1 MMLVRVLAGVFSAD
15 KGYGD
20 DAIIGRA
27 ILPGV
32 AGAVLD
38 DGIAGFE
45 EEFGA
50 IVEEEMDFAG
60 EDDVEVD
67 GVRSVH
73 AGMHGLENFDH
84 AGKFGLDFGERG
96 DEVGVFGNFAGAGR
110 NGEKSETKTAGGREV
125 ARVRRR
131 SAVGGELWNGIGA
144 PEAVKFEAGQEGES
158 DGLDL

>member
-1 MMLVRVLAGVFSAD
+1 MVFGAYESN
-15 KGYGD
+15 GD
-20 DAIIGRA
+20 DAILGGPIF
-27 ILPGV
+27 PGV
-32 AGAVLD
+32 ASAVLD

-45 EEFGA
+45 EKFGA

-60 EDDVEVD
+60 EDDVEID
-67 GVRSVH
+67 GVRGVH

-110 NGEKSETKTAGGREV
+110 NSEKSETKTPGGREV

-144 PEAVKFEAGQEGES
+144 PEAVKFEAGQERES
-158 DGLDL
+158 DGLDW